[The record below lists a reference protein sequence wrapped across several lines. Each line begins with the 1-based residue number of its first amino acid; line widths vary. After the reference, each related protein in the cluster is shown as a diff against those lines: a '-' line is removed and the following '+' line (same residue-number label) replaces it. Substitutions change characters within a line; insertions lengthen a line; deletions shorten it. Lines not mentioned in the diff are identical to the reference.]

1 MTYAYLYPG
10 MNKVLQSA
18 GRVIRTE
25 KDKGVILL
33 MDERFQSPHYRKM
46 FPREWSDCRRCTMEN
61 VTELLQNFGKKI
73 PPDPEMCPGNRADRM
88 QEGMRLILPP
98 DSSSNGLLFHRME
111 ATQKFLRC
119 LGKRELL
126 IVCDDQRTLRHL
138 FVHIQGE
145 DTVRFFGDTVIRIM
159 QFRVRCV
166 QGRSEDRCL
175 SAQSQEQGLT
185 DAAGTGGGEIHWWY
199 CSYPA

>member
-1 MTYAYLYPG
+1 MYDGKCDRAADRILE
-10 MNKVLQSA
+10 KRSHL
-18 GRVIRTE
+18 IR
-25 KDKGVILL
+25 K
-33 MDERFQSPHYRKM
+33 
-46 FPREWSDCRRCTMEN
+46 
-61 VTELLQNFGKKI
+61 
-73 PPDPEMCPGNRADRM
+73 MCPGNRADRM

-145 DTVRFFGDTVIRIM
+145 DTVRFFGDTVIRNKCNSESDACKSI
-159 QFRVRCV
+159 R
-166 QGRSEDRCL
+166 RSL
-175 SAQSQEQGLT
+175 LVSSIS
-185 DAAGTGGGEIHWWY
+185 GTR
-199 CSYPA
+199 SN